1 MPLSRM
7 RNLETNV
14 IKIYEMSVFEQTW
27 NECVGGMDRELIKKE
42 KCSMESGRSSNETFP
57 F

>member
-1 MPLSRM
+1 M
-7 RNLETNV
+7 RNLKTNV
-14 IKIYEMSVFEQTW
+14 IEIYEMSVFEQTW

-42 KCSMESGRSSNETFP
+42 KCSMESGRSPNETFP